1 MIIGKYK
8 NGNYKVAIMSDGT
21 KIRAIE
27 DGVIP
32 NPCFP
37 ENMDVKITNYCNVG
51 CSFCYEDSTL
61 SGKHG
66 DILNLD
72 FIKSLKPF
80 TEMAIGGGDPMSHP
94 QLKEFLIELK
104 EQKVI
109 ANITV
114 NQKTFE
120 NEYFQIKELINKG
133 LIYGVGISL
142 VNPSYDFINLVK
154 TIPNAVV
161 HVINGL
167 VTKEQLSNLS
177 NHNLKILVLGYKSKG
192 RGYKF
197 IVEENEFISKN
208 QHYLK
213 TNLTKIAKK
222 FSVFSFDNLGIEQL
236 DALALIPKEEIP
248 KYYMGDDGKFTM
260 YVDLVKK
267 EYAKNSISEE
277 RYSLSD
283 LSTVEEI
290 FAKIKES

>member
-1 MIIGKYK
+1 M
-8 NGNYKVAIMSDGT
+8 
-21 KIRAIE
+21 
-27 DGVIP
+27 VI
-32 NPCFP
+32 
-37 ENMDVKITNYCNVG
+37 K
-51 CSFCYEDSTL
+51 
-61 SGKHG
+61 
-66 DILNLD
+66 DILNLN

-120 NEYFQIKELINKG
+120 NKYSQIKELINKG

-142 VNPSYDFINLVK
+142 VNPSYNFINLVK
-154 TIPNAVV
+154 TIPNAVI

-167 VTKEQLSNLS
+167 ITKEQLAKLS

-213 TNLTKIAKK
+213 NNLTKIAKQ

-236 DALALIPKEEIP
+236 DALTLIPKEEIP

-277 RYSLSD
+277 QYDLSD

-290 FAKIKES
+290 FAKIKEL